1 MGRNRRKKQQI
12 ETFYMLTEKMMQSE
26 AWANLDPYAIAAFV
40 HIAIKYK
47 GNNKNDLSLTYA
59 EASCLMDTHRFK
71 KSIDMLVEFG
81 FIDIVRSG
89 GVWKKCNIFALSE
102 RWRLFGTD
110 KFLEGKKVV
119 VDSNFNPMGLSVN

>member
-1 MGRNRRKKQQI
+1 MSRRRPKKKL
-12 ETFYMLTEKMMQSE
+12 EPFYMLTEKMMHSE
-26 AWANLDPYAIAAFV
+26 AWKQLDPYAMSAFI

-47 GNNKNDLSLTYA
+47 GNNKDDLSLTYA
-59 EASCLMDTHRFK
+59 EAKWLMGSHRFK

-81 FIDIVRSG
+81 FIDIIRSG
-89 GVWKKCNIFALSE
+89 GVWKQCNIFALSE

-110 KFLEGKKVV
+110 KFVQGKKVV